1 MEEYIKNL
9 LNISALTP
17 KVNKQILSYKND
29 YNYSYSGI
37 HKSLTYFY
45 EVKGNDTSKANGGI
59 GIVPY
64 VYKQAHDYYY
74 ALWEAKQKNETKI
87 EVINS
92 YVPQVKEVVIK
103 RPQLKPKRRELFTFL
118 DEEQEVNNEQ

>member
-1 MEEYIKNL
+1 MEEYIKKL

-17 KVNKQILSYKND
+17 KINKQILTYKND
-29 YNYSYSGI
+29 YNYSYSCI

-45 EVKGNDTSKANGGI
+45 EIKGNDVSKANGGI

-64 VYKQAHDYYY
+64 VYKQALDYYY

-92 YVPQVKEVVIK
+92 YIPQIKEVVIK
-103 RPQLKPKRRELFTFL
+103 RPQLKPKRKELFTFL
-118 DEEQEVNNEQ
+118 DEE

>member
-1 MEEYIKNL
+1 MEEYIKKL

-17 KVNKQILSYKND
+17 KVNKQIQSYRTE
-29 YNYSYSGI
+29 YNYTYTGI

-45 EVKGNDTSKANGGI
+45 EIKGNDASKANGGI

-64 VYKQAHDYYY
+64 VYKQAQDYYF
-74 ALWEAKQKNETKI
+74 ALWEAKQKNENKI
-87 EVINS
+87 EVIQS
-92 YVPQVKEVVIK
+92 YVPQVQEIRIK

-118 DEEQEVNNEQ
+118 DEEEVKNEQ